1 MASNH
6 VATWEAE
13 MGIETKR
20 VEEIMIPL
28 ADYPH
33 VQETATLK
41 AAMKAMLE
49 CQLFVAGQGTLP
61 RIVLIFNS
69 AHELAG
75 MARRRDIMRGLE
87 PEFLVSSPLHHRKGF
102 FDVTTDA
109 NLPELFFDRVVKGI
123 KERSARK
130 VSEVMLPLEFT
141 IDHDDHIMKAIY
153 EMVDKNQSLLPVLKE
168 GEVIGVVRSVDVF
181 RELSGLLFE
190 PGEESANCDG
200 GPR

>member
-1 MASNH
+1 
-6 VATWEAE
+6 

-28 ADYPH
+28 AEYPH
-33 VQETATLK
+33 VLETATLK
-41 AAMKAMLE
+41 EAMKAMLE

-69 AHELAG
+69 ANELAG

-87 PEFLVSSPLHHRKGF
+87 PEFLVSSPLQHRKAL

-123 KERSARK
+123 KDRSARK
-130 VSEVMLPLEFT
+130 VREVMLPVEFT
-141 IDHDDHIMKAIY
+141 INHDDHIMKAIY
-153 EMVDKNQSLLPVLKE
+153 EMVDKNQSLLPVLEK
-168 GEVIGVVRSVDVF
+168 GVVIGVVRSVDVF
-181 RELSGLLFE
+181 RELSGLLFAPDE
-190 PGEESANCDG
+190 GPASCDEG
-200 GPR
+200 SR